1 MRVTVITNFFERK
14 EQKQLMLEQ
23 RALLELTLSDVAKSV
38 RKHFFAFADRS
49 EYVRKELE
57 ETSIDAAID
66 AYLNG
71 VFYSKFYDLGETA
84 EQVLKRAQSEVD
96 EFINMLYDYW
106 MLWSEY
112 DYLSEELHQ
121 TCQTFIQ
128 RWWKTGF
135 QKGIK
140 LRRLKRC

>member
-1 MRVTVITNFFERK
+1 MTVITNFFERK
-14 EQKQLMLEQ
+14 EKKRLMHEE
-23 RALLELTLSDVAKSV
+23 RALLELTLSDVAKSA
-38 RKHFFAFADRS
+38 RKHFLPFADRS

-84 EQVLKRAQSEVD
+84 EQVAKRAQPEIN
-96 EFINMLYDYW
+96 EFIEMLYDYW

-112 DYLSEELHQ
+112 DYLSNELYKA
-121 TCQTFIQ
+121 CQTFVE
-128 RWWKTGF
+128 RWWRIGF

-140 LRRLKRC
+140 LRRLKRR